1 MFLLTLRGIF
11 SILLHFRLSY
21 KNALPEIVI
30 QKQAI
35 TGLPKSSFSN
45 RGLVQSPLKI
55 VFHCHS
61 RLAYFH
67 IEIVASGFGI
77 RKWPFVS
84 KQRETYIQS
93 SRWKQTI
100 INDFLAIFLVS

>member
-1 MFLLTLRGIF
+1 MLLLTLRGIF
-11 SILLHFRLSY
+11 TILLHFRLSY

-67 IEIVASGFGI
+67 IEIVASGLVLKVRVLEFGSGLLYLNNK
-77 RKWPFVS
+77 RLTFSLRGGNK
-84 KQRETYIQS
+84 
-93 SRWKQTI
+93 
-100 INDFLAIFLVS
+100 L